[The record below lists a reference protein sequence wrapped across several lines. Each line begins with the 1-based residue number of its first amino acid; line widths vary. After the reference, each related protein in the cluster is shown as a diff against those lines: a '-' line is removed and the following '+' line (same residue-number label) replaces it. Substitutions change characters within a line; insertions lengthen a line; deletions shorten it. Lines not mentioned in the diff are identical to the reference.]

1 MVAKK
6 TFADNSV
13 MREIAMAILK
23 SCGGERDI
31 VLQVQ
36 RVMNSAADTLST
48 NAALKRLE
56 ELRARCLSSSK
67 T

>member
-1 MVAKK
+1 VRAKK
-6 TFADNSV
+6 TFADNSA

-23 SCGGERDI
+23 TCGGEREI

-48 NAALKRLE
+48 GAAFKQLD
-56 ELRARCLSSSK
+56 ELRMRCLTSSK

>member
-1 MVAKK
+1 
-6 TFADNSV
+6 